1 MKKLLAVSMFLL
13 ASASACG
20 GESDSTDTD
29 ASGDHADRLVLEG
42 AEVTDFIGSDGVSD
56 PFSLDGGFRRL
67 GLLWDATAENAFE
80 VRTSLDGKAW
90 SEWKSPTVVSVEMI
104 AHAGHVD
111 ALDLGGAG
119 STEEDPRAGWFQI
132 RLVPAAATPTFLTVE
147 GLADIPAPFDPN
159 AAVEVEDEASD
170 GEPTGLTEG
179 PAGVVVRTTPIGDLR
194 IYARADWGAKAPRC
208 ASGTM
213 TPNRATI
220 HHTVTPTN
228 DSMTPQQRLRQIQA
242 FHQVSR
248 GWCDIGYNYLVSRD
262 GRVWRGRG
270 PTTVGAHVSN
280 SNTGNVGISF
290 MGTYTSTAP
299 TDTQMCQS
307 AKLLRRLHEDFSG
320 ISLNRT
326 DVKGHR
332 QYGGTTCPGD
342 ALYNRIDKILLK
354 ARNGC
359 AAN

>member
-1 MKKLLAVSMFLL
+1 MNKPLAVSMFLL
-13 ASASACG
+13 ATAAACG
-20 GESDSTDTD
+20 GEGDATDTD
-29 ASGDHADRLVLEG
+29 ASGDHADRLVLEEQ
-42 AEVTDFIGSDGVSD
+42 EVTDFIGADGVSD

-67 GLLWDATAENAFE
+67 GLLWDAAQENAFE

-90 SEWKSPTVVSVEMI
+90 SEWKSPTVVSVEMV

-111 ALDLGGAG
+111 AIDLGGAA
-119 STEEDPRAGWFQI
+119 STEADPRAGWFQI
-132 RLVPAAATPTFLTVE
+132 RTTPSAAVPTFLIVE
-147 GLADIPAPFDPN
+147 PLADIPAPFDPD
-159 AAVEVEDEASD
+159 AAVEVEDEAA
-170 GEPTGLTEG
+170 GAEGL
-179 PAGVVVRTTPIGDLR
+179 GVDDRPTPIGDLR
-194 IYARADWGAKAPRC
+194 IYARADWAAKAPRC
-208 ASGTM
+208 ASSTM

-220 HHTVTPTN
+220 HHTVTPTK

-242 FHQVSR
+242 FHQSSR

-280 SNTGNVGISF
+280 ANTGNVGISF

-299 TDTQMCQS
+299 TDTQMCQA

-332 QYGGTTCPGD
+332 QFGGTVCPGD

>member
-1 MKKLLAVSMFLL
+1 LYEAVSMKKLAVCLFVL
-13 ASASACG
+13 ASACG
-20 GESDSTDTD
+20 GDGEPTDTD
-29 ASGDHADRLVLEG
+29 VSDDHADRLVLEG
-42 AEVTDFIGSDGVSD
+42 QEVLDFIGASGVSE
-56 PFSLDGGFRRL
+56 PLALDGGFRRL
-67 GLLWDATAENAFE
+67 GLLWDAEQEDLFE
-80 VRTSLDGKAW
+80 VRTSVDGKAW
-90 SEWKSPTVVSVEMI
+90 SEWRSPTVVSAEMI

-111 ALDLGGAG
+111 ALDLGGAA
-119 STEEDPRAGWFQI
+119 STEADPRAAWFQL
-132 RLVPAAATPTFLTVE
+132 RLTQAIAAPTFLVVE
-147 GLADIPAPFDPN
+147 PLADIPGAIDPD
-159 AAVEVEDEASD
+159 ASVPVEDEPVA
-170 GEPTGLTEG
+170 GL
-179 PAGVVVRTTPIGDLR
+179 VVRGTPIGDLK
-194 IYARADWGAKAPRC
+194 IYARTDWGARAPRC
-208 ASGTM
+208 SGGTM

-220 HHTVTPTN
+220 HHTVTPTK
-228 DSMTPQQRLRQIQA
+228 DSMTPQQRLRQIQS
-242 FHQVSR
+242 FHQLTR

-280 SNTGNVGISF
+280 ANTGNIGISF

-299 TDTQMCQS
+299 TDTQMCQA

-332 QYGGTTCPGD
+332 QYGGTSCPGD
-342 ALYNRIDKILLK
+342 ALYSRIDKILVK